1 MARIMVIAGGTW
13 QCPIVQLA
21 KSMGHYVICSNLYE
35 DSPAFQYAD
44 LGLVANVLD
53 KEKNLEYAKKYNP
66 DIVLTEQ
73 SDIAVPTVAYIAEK
87 LGIKGISLD
96 IARRFTNKHLMRLYT
111 EQAGFCSPKN
121 ELVRN
126 PEAAKSFFKR
136 VSKSIIKPLDSQSSR
151 GVHIIETEEDIDRFF
166 EDCMKYS
173 NAEKAIVIEEY
184 IDGCEFT
191 VDGIKTENEYIVTA
205 ISEKDHYKHNPSI
218 AKRLYFSP
226 SNEKYDY
233 EKLKRI
239 NTEMVKA
246 LGLPFG
252 ITHAEY
258 KYKDGEFYLIEI
270 AARGG
275 GNKIS
280 SHIVPIV
287 SGINS
292 NSVYINVLL
301 GEKYDI
307 EPKDKHE
314 FAVLGFFDFLPGKIT
329 DIKGLEKARTVEGLV
344 DIALEVS
351 VGDILENAADDR
363 SRCGYYIIYADSK
376 EELIA
381 REKQLKDIVKV
392 TTV

>member
-53 KEKNLEYAKKYNP
+53 KEKNLEYAQKYNP

-73 SDIAVPTVAYIAEK
+73 SDIAVSTVAYIAEE

-126 PEAAKSFFKR
+126 PEAAKAFLKR

-329 DIKGLEKARTVEGLV
+329 DIEGLEEARTVEGLV

-381 REKQLKDIVKV
+381 REKQLKDMVKV